1 MMVYVLAV
9 SGMVRILVWHSVMY
23 VRALAMPTSLP
34 LVMVPERNVLQILE
48 ILHLG
53 MCVAV
58 CNMYALVAV
67 CNMYALVA
75 ACIVYI
81 IICIR

>member
-1 MMVYVLAV
+1 MMVYVFVV

-23 VRALAMPTSLP
+23 VRALAMLTSLP

-58 CNMYALVAV
+58 CNMYALVA
-67 CNMYALVA
+67 